1 MVHSTNA
8 KAYIKN
14 FVEDSG
20 DAFDCRTLGYCPRM
34 SFVITNP
41 DGSKKSISLGSDPD
55 AFFDPDAYA
64 LYQKTF
70 AIDSRM
76 ADAQAITFFFENAK
90 VKPLLVFFS
99 FVRGCLTDLYFSN
112 NFATSTL
119 IYFIKPGN
127 GYYLDEVT
135 ITKLS
140 SPTKSPSDTYYPTFS
155 PSLGP
160 MTVSPSFGPTTTRNC
175 DQWVMNPGAERG
187 DTSSWKV

>member
-90 VKPLLVFFS
+90 VKPLFD
-99 FVRGCLTDLYFSN
+99 CLTGLYFSN
-112 NFATSTL
+112 NFSTSTL
-119 IYFIKPGN
+119 IDFIKPGN
-127 GYYLDEVT
+127 GYYLDDVT
-135 ITKLS
+135 ITKIGIPCTDDPNWRTEVRDKSRDCSWIGKAHLS
-140 SPTKSPSDTYYPTFS
+140 VRCQYDGIDGMVALHACPEQCN
-155 PSLGP
+155 P
-160 MTVSPSFGPTTTRNC
+160 MC
-175 DQWVMNPGAERG
+175 
-187 DTSSWKV
+187 

>member
-1 MVHSTNA
+1 M
-8 KAYIKN
+8 
-14 FVEDSG
+14 
-20 DAFDCRTLGYCPRM
+20 
-34 SFVITNP
+34 
-41 DGSKKSISLGSDPD
+41 
-55 AFFDPDAYA
+55 
-64 LYQKTF
+64 
-70 AIDSRM
+70 
-76 ADAQAITFFFENAK
+76 
-90 VKPLLVFFS
+90 
-99 FVRGCLTDLYFSN
+99 
-112 NFATSTL
+112 

-155 PSLGP
+155 PSLAGPMTVSPFFGPTTDFDFDTFHPTVSPSRAGP

>member
-1 MVHSTNA
+1 MISGY
-8 KAYIKN
+8 KIKTHLIKPYEN
-14 FVEDSG
+14 IMSVIES
-20 DAFDCRTLGYCPRM
+20 YCEFKENQILII
-34 SFVITNP
+34 S
-41 DGSKKSISLGSDPD
+41 SKIVSLSEGRI
-55 AFFDPDAYA
+55 
-64 LYQKTF
+64 LYKDDNLSLKDILATESQK
-70 AIDSRM
+70 
-76 ADAQAITFFFENAK
+76 
-90 VKPLLVFFS
+90 
-99 FVRGCLTDLYFSN
+99 LYFSN
-112 NFATSTL
+112 NFATYTL

-160 MTVSPSFGPTTTRNC
+160 TSVSPSFGPTTTRNC